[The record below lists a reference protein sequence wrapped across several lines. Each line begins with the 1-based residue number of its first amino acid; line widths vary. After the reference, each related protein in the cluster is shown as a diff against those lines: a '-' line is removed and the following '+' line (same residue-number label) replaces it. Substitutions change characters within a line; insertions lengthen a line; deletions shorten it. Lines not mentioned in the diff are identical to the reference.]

1 MFENNENKNTS
12 TFKLSNQALGSVM
25 MALQESLL
33 NEIDIVPILR
43 GFELTEGK
51 DGLVVLN
58 PPTVRVS
65 SEQQITE
72 QDLLNMVEKCR
83 CLGISIFVKNVRK
96 ILLCFTV

>member
-43 GFELTEGK
+43 GFELTESEN
-51 DGLVVLN
+51 GLVVLN

-72 QDLLNMVEKCR
+72 QDLLNMVE
-83 CLGISIFVKNVRK
+83 
-96 ILLCFTV
+96 